1 MSGGFDRSSDSFDI
15 IGYSGAGLD
24 LDRKDRLDRAVLV
37 VAEPPF
43 DVGWLH
49 GAAPVAAQNLDADT
63 HPLGGFSP
71 VEPEPAARQHQNPV
85 TFAQDVGE
93 GRFPRAV
100 TVGDIDVGLP
110 CGAEQ
115 ALKVPQ

>member
-1 MSGGFDRSSDSFDI
+1 MSGSPDRPSDSFDI
-15 IGYSGAGLD
+15 VGYSGAGLD

-43 DVGWLH
+43 DVGWPH
-49 GAAPVAAQNLDADT
+49 GAAPVGAEHLDADT

-71 VEPEPAARQHQNPV
+71 VKSKPAARQHQNPV
-85 TFAQDVGE
+85 TFAQSIGE
-93 GRFPRAV
+93 RRFPCAV
-100 TVGDIDVGLP
+100 TVSDIYVGLS

-115 ALKVPQ
+115 SLK